1 MTRIEHPS
9 RRPGSR
15 NTKVDYAAIDI
26 GVKSSFGFWKIDDVD
41 NSFYTQ
47 PFLVKYSR
55 QDIYLSVMVSFYIP
69 NSEDEGPATSSVILK
84 FELIY
89 IPTLGNA
96 WTDVQDSSDDT
107 DLIPVH
113 EFRIPHRAL
122 LGLHSYCPVH
132 FDALHSA
139 LVDLTIH
146 IVYLKAAVTKS
157 SLKVHSRW
165 NKVLAQSHMVL

>member
-1 MTRIEHPS
+1 MNLVYFSLICTLS
-9 RRPGSR
+9 
-15 NTKVDYAAIDI
+15 
-26 GVKSSFGFWKIDDVD
+26 
-41 NSFYTQ
+41 
-47 PFLVKYSR
+47 PF
-55 QDIYLSVMVSFYIP
+55 Q
-69 NSEDEGPATSSVILK
+69 GPATSSVILK

-89 IPTLGNA
+89 IPTLGNG
-96 WTDVQDSSDDT
+96 WCVCYCVKLHVHPKFYSPHSSTLMSCFLLHRRTEVQDSSDDT

-157 SLKVHSRW
+157 SSLKVRRFVIIYINFLLDTFSTTM
-165 NKVLAQSHMVL
+165 LL